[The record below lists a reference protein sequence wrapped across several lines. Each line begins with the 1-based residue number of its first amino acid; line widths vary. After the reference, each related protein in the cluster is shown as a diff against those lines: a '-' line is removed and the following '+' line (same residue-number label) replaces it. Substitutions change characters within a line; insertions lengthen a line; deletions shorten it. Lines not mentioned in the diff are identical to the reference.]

1 MIPRLTVCFGLSVLL
16 HGLFLLSISPTFRS
30 GGNGYA
36 QRNHAMPARLTVFIE
51 AENGKEKSTVSA
63 SKPEKKPRVDV
74 AAKLPVKQIP
84 EFSPPS
90 PGLPLP
96 IFAVPGLPGP
106 PGTEIQRQ
114 MQMNYRQMYEMQAR
128 QQALQQNQMFIARLQ
143 ADIEQSINLHEDSA
157 SGECAW
163 HETTAKLLC
172 ESRELDRRMHAET
185 DKLSALR
192 NAMKVQGAVL
202 DGFTVSISGDRTAI
216 TYHAHTANSDPAP

>member
-16 HGLFLLSISPTFRS
+16 HGLFLLSILPTFRP

-36 QRNHAMPARLTVFIE
+36 QRNHAMPGRLTVFIE
-51 AENGKEKSTVSA
+51 AENGKEKSTVST
-63 SKPEKKPRVDV
+63 SKPGKKPAVDV
-74 AAKLPVKQIP
+74 PARPLVKQIP
-84 EFSPPS
+84 EFSPPP

-96 IFAVPGLPGP
+96 IFAGSGLPAP
-106 PGTEIQRQ
+106 PGTEAQRQ

-128 QQALQQNQMFIARLQ
+128 QQALQQNQMFIVRLQ

-163 HETTAKLLC
+163 HETTATLQC
-172 ESRELDRRMHAET
+172 ESKALDRRMHAET
-185 DKLSALR
+185 ERLSALR
-192 NAMKVQGAVL
+192 NAMKVQGAIL